1 MYKDGNRMM
10 AWIAKINR
18 VEKHLGADSL
28 DICTVGGWQCVT
40 RIGDFKEGDLA
51 VYGSIDSWIPNE
63 IFPALSKGKEPSEYN
78 GVKGERLRSVRLRGQ
93 LSQGLLLSIDS
104 IEKEITLGE
113 CKYAF
118 RDVMWKEGEDVTE
131 LLGIQKWERPI
142 SPQIAGLAR
151 GNFPSEVPKTDQE
164 RIQNLGRNLE
174 QWCAD
179 KEEWE
184 VTEKLDGSS
193 CTFYLDKENV
203 FHVCS
208 RNLDLKFDENN
219 AFWQM
224 AIKYDVENKMRNY
237 GLVGFAFQGEL
248 IGNKVNGNIYKMSDI
263 DFYVFDVFSA
273 ATPTT
278 PGTYLSAPNRINL
291 CARFGLK
298 HVPVIFPVYFEMCA
312 NNCTTIDSL
321 LQMAE
326 GKSIINPQVNREGLV
341 FKNIK
346 DLNVS
351 FKAISN
357 AWLLKNE

>member
-1 MYKDGNRMM
+1 MRKLATVRRVAEVKPIENADAIEHVRVDGWWVVCKKN
-10 AWIAKINR
+10 
-18 VEKHLGADSL
+18 E
-28 DICTVGGWQCVT
+28 
-40 RIGDFKEGDLA
+40 FKVGDLV
-51 VYGSIDSWIPNE
+51 VYLEVDSWVPHE
-63 IFPALSKGKEPSEYN
+63 LAPFLSKGKEPREYN
-78 GVKGERLRSVRLRGQ
+78 GVKGEKLRTVKLRGAI
-93 LSQGLLLSIDS
+93 SQGLILPL
-104 IEKEITLGE
+104 T
-113 CKYAF
+113 
-118 RDVMWKEGEDVTE
+118 VMNPRINEFKDQLNNAEGFDCTE
-131 LLGIQKWERPI
+131 WLYIQKWERPI
-142 SPQIAGLAR
+142 SPQLAGLAR
-151 GNFPSEVPKTDQE
+151 GNFPDAVPKTDQN

-237 GLVGFAFQGEL
+237 GLNGFAFQGEL
-248 IGNKVNGNIYKMSDI
+248 IGHKVNGNIYKMSGI
-263 DFYVFDVFSA
+263 DFYVFDVFYDS
-273 ATPTT
+273 TPTT
-278 PGTYLSAPNRINL
+278 PASYLGAPNRISL
-291 CARFGLK
+291 CTRLGLK
-298 HVPVIFPVYFEMCA
+298 HVPVVFPVYFEMCV
-312 NNCTTIDSL
+312 NQCTTIDSIL
-321 LQMAE
+321 RMAE

-341 FKNIK
+341 FKNFK
-346 DLNVS
+346 DPNVS